1 MPYLAKGSAH
11 HAHDG
16 RERARCRKPLQ
27 FLTAVCVSYPPNSNS
42 ECAKKDHDHRKICRP
57 LLVLL
62 GGSLTLR
69 LEEREGAAEADCV
82 IVEGGMGAVDGR
94 DLQKS
99 LSAPRQKSER
109 GEEGG
114 TKPF

>member
-1 MPYLAKGSAH
+1 MPYLGKGSAH

-27 FLTAVCVSYPPNSNS
+27 FLTAGCVNILLFQ
-42 ECAKKDHDHRKICRP
+42 AQGVLKRITIHRKICRP
-57 LLVLL
+57 LLLL
-62 GGSLTLR
+62 PGGSLTLR
-69 LEEREGAAEADCV
+69 LEERVAADCV
-82 IVEGGMGAVDGR
+82 IVEEGGMGAVDGR

-109 GEEGG
+109 GE
-114 TKPF
+114 